1 MAQGNRRGVPQYRHP
16 HQLSRGGALILE
28 KYVPGFEQDCVAAG
42 AIVWDA
48 LENVLNYDLGGY
60 RALPPAEE
68 QSGHCRLI
76 GGSRM
81 LLEGVLRRRVF
92 EKPNVILRPSSVVT
106 GLAFTPDGS
115 RVTGVRLKDGS
126 ELSGDLVV
134 DASGRGSK
142 LRDWLGEAGVKG
154 LVPPE
159 IVDSGLQYSS
169 RNYRLPAN
177 WPKEKLCLL
186 SRSKGDGRHCIV
198 LPMEHEQ
205 WQVILAGRKPHLPP
219 ADEEGFLQ
227 WIKDLPTS
235 DTYDALTA
243 ATPTSPVFVYTST
256 QNIHRH
262 LENVE
267 MPDGLVAV
275 GDAACSFNP
284 IYGQGMTAAV
294 QGADL
299 LAQSIGS
306 RLEAAQTS
314 SSTTSRQEILK
325 GLSQEFQT
333 KLTATV
339 EFPWKV
345 ATGNDIK

>member
-1 MAQGNRRGVPQYRHP
+1 MIHLTGSVMQQRHGRSE
-16 HQLSRGGALILE
+16 SRGHIDSSGVFSVSSDQILAVSSLSPHE
-28 KYVPGFEQDCVAAG
+28 PLTCMRSKNEPTAQTVCNEFAK
-42 AIVWDA
+42 I
-48 LENVLNYDLGGY
+48 
-60 RALPPAEE
+60 PPLCNKAK
-68 QSGHCRLI
+68 HH
-76 GGSRM
+76 M
-81 LLEGVLRRRVF
+81 VLRFLQYVGRATSV
-92 EKPNVILRPSSVVT
+92 PSVSDILVVT
-106 GLAFTPDGS
+106 TATFDVDGA
-115 RVTGVRLKDGS
+115 GVRLKDGS